1 MPAPPTPPAA
11 PRPAPPNQTQP
22 PSNNATS
29 QPNPVRNPAPD
40 SKSLENTLDRLR
52 AQLASKE
59 PPRAQS
65 SPPRGGA
72 PGAGNPAGV
81 DNALLSAGVRR
92 AIGDRLRECWTG
104 DKNALDYDKQVVRL
118 VILVDAGGTIR
129 QADIAPGDLSRT
141 GGGIAR
147 AFAER
152 ARRAALDAQCAQ
164 LPLPAALKGQNHTF
178 EITFR
183 P

>member
-1 MPAPPTPPAA
+1 
-11 PRPAPPNQTQP
+11 
-22 PSNNATS
+22 
-29 QPNPVRNPAPD
+29 
-40 SKSLENTLDRLR
+40 
-52 AQLASKE
+52 
-59 PPRAQS
+59 
-65 SPPRGGA
+65 
-72 PGAGNPAGV
+72 
-81 DNALLSAGVRR
+81 
-92 AIGDRLRECWTG
+92 
-104 DKNALDYDKQVVRL
+104 VRL

-141 GGGIAR
+141 GGGVAR

>member
-1 MPAPPTPPAA
+1 M
-11 PRPAPPNQTQP
+11 
-22 PSNNATS
+22 
-29 QPNPVRNPAPD
+29 
-40 SKSLENTLDRLR
+40 R
-52 AQLASKE
+52 AQLAAKDARRA
-59 PPRAQS
+59 PPN
-65 SPPRGGA
+65 PPRGGA
-72 PGAGNPAGV
+72 PGGGSPTGL
-81 DNALLSAGVRR
+81 DNALLTSSMRR

-104 DKNALDYDKQVVRL
+104 DKNALDYDKQQVRL

-129 QADIAPGDLSRT
+129 QADVAPGDASRT
-141 GGGIAR
+141 GGGVAR

-164 LPLPAALKGQNHTF
+164 LPLPAELKGQNHTF